1 VKITYDDPDQAVLA
15 HLTLHDH
22 GIRCTLAYPAADSGD
37 NVVVEVAGED
47 AERATDVLDQHG
59 LDGDVEA
66 RETAG

>member
-1 VKITYDDPDQAVLA
+1 
-15 HLTLHDH
+15 
-22 GIRCTLAYPAADSGD
+22 
-37 NVVVEVAGED
+37 VAGED